1 MFGKKTA
8 FLSFATMKKQLAFL
22 LLGGNLG
29 DRKSNLEKAAL
40 LIEKKIGPV
49 TAKSALYETRPWGKT
64 DQPDFLNQVLVL
76 KTEQNPELIL
86 KSALSIEQEMGR
98 VRIEKWGA
106 RLIDIDLVYV
116 ETQILNSKNLIL
128 PHPGI
133 AQRRFVLEPL
143 AEIAPD
149 FIHPILKKSHRQ
161 LLNECEDP
169 LPVNKI

>member
-8 FLSFATMKKQLAFL
+8 SLSFATMKKHLAFL

-40 LIEKKIGPV
+40 LIEKKIGLI
-49 TAKSALYETRPWGKT
+49 TAKSALYETKPWGKT
-64 DQPDFLNQVLVL
+64 DQPDFLNQVLML
-76 KTEQNPELIL
+76 ETEQNPELIL
-86 KSALSIEQEMGR
+86 KAALTIEQEMGR

-106 RLIDIDLVYV
+106 RLIDIDLLYV
-116 ETQILNSKNLIL
+116 ENQILNSKNLIL

-149 FIHPILKKSHRQ
+149 FIHPVLKKSHRQ
-161 LLNECEDP
+161 LLNECLDP
-169 LPVNKI
+169 LTVTKI